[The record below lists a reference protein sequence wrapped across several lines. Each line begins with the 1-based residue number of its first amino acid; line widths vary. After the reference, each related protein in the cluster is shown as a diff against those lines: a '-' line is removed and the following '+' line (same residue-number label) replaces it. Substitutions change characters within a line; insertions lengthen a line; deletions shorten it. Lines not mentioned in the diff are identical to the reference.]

1 MEQWVVV
8 SIVIALY
15 LAVTLTIGLVSGR
28 RASKSVQG
36 YVAGDRSFNL
46 LVMYF
51 VTGAMVFSAF
61 AFLGGP
67 GFAYGRGAAAFYILA
82 YGALGMAPFYWLG
95 PRAAK
100 VGRRHGYVTQAQLVT
115 GRFPS
120 KWLSVGLAVMSV
132 AAFVPYITLQMRGA
146 GIVIEVVTEGHVPLW
161 LGAALSYGIVVLY
174 VLKGGVAA
182 VGWTNT
188 FQGIIMLVIA
198 WTFGL
203 WLPFE
208 LYGGVGAMFERI
220 ATERP
225 DMLTLPG
232 LATAWIGEDGG
243 TPWTWGAYSSSI
255 LVSVI
260 GVTMWPHLFM
270 KAFTA
275 KDEKTLRRTV
285 VLFPTFQLFL
295 IPIFLIGF
303 AGILVTGLSL
313 DNPDYILPELIL
325 NTGLPPIIVGLF
337 CAGALSASMST
348 GDALLHAAAS
358 ITVEDGINPLRG
370 GKPTEGHLAGYA
382 DRRADG
388 PEDEVGGSAGT
399 RDRRPLTDDQQRRL
413 MRWLVVILGVVAY
426 AFALDPESSLVILL
440 LSAYGLIAQLA
451 PPVWAALYWKRAT
464 TKGVLAGFVAG
475 AATTLHFFYWSN
487 QKPFGIHEGILG
499 LLVHVPVLIIVSLLT
514 QPQGREQIARFF
526 PEKSEGPA

>member
-1 MEQWVVV
+1 MPQWVVV
-8 SIVIALY
+8 SIVIAIY
-15 LAVTLTIGLVSGR
+15 LAVTLAVGLLSGR
-28 RASKSVQG
+28 RASASVQG

-67 GFAYGRGAAAFYILA
+67 GFAYGRGAAAFYILG
-82 YGALGMAPFYWLG
+82 YGALGFAPFYWLG
-95 PRAAK
+95 PRAAA

-161 LGAALSYGIVVLY
+161 FGAAFAYAIVVLY

-188 FQGIIMLVIA
+188 FQGVIMIAIA
-198 WTFGL
+198 WSFGL
-203 WLPFE
+203 WLPIE
-208 LYGGVGAMFERI
+208 LYGGVGPMFERL
-220 ATERP
+220 AAEAP
-225 DMLTLPG
+225 EMLTLPG
-232 LATAWIGEDGG
+232 LATPTTAPGTLEGG
-243 TPWTWGAYSSSI
+243 GSPWTWGGYSSSI
-255 LVSVI
+255 LVSAI

-275 KDEKTLRRTV
+275 RDDDTLRRTV

-303 AGILVTGLSL
+303 AGILVPGLTL
-313 DNPDYILPELIL
+313 DNPDYVLPELIL
-325 NTGLPPIIVGLF
+325 TTGLPPIVVGLF

-358 ITVEDGINPLRG
+358 ITVEDGIGPLKG
-370 GKPTEGHLAGYA
+370 
-382 DRRADG
+382 
-388 PEDEVGGSAGT
+388 
-399 RDRRPLTDDQQRRL
+399 RRPLNDHQSRL
-413 MRWLVVILGVVAY
+413 VMRALVVVLGVVAY
-426 AFALDPESSLVILL
+426 IFALDPESSLVILL

-451 PPVWAALYWKRAT
+451 PPVWAALYWRRAT
-464 TKGVLAGFVAG
+464 TAGALAGFVAG
-475 AATTLHFFYWSN
+475 SVVTLFFFGAAQFFGADLR
-487 QKPFGIHEGILG
+487 PFGIHEGILG
-499 LLVHVPVLIIVSLLT
+499 LIVHLPVLVIVSLMT
-514 QPQGREQIARFF
+514 RPQEDAHLGAFFRSDAEAPGSAAARSSAAL
-526 PEKSEGPA
+526 PE